1 MTRKRILPTRFQ
13 RNLSIKSSHS
23 SLFESGILRIH
34 RPVAHT
40 IRRHRQSDIIP
51 PKVSSQTMQILK
63 HSWESICKNK
73 PTILPEIKSLGDS
86 DIKNIHSVSMYSYIP
101 QKIREEFESIKQTGI
116 TCEAELSRG
125 RKCIIHIVAPSH
137 SNNSF
142 ESYVVDILTWLN
154 FASSIASPQCA
165 QTLHVYLLLTD
176 AKKRIPTLDTEP
188 IDQIHANTAFTTSC
202 SPKNSIFI
210 FRREEWFK
218 VMMHETF
225 HCFGLDFSSSVG
237 DKSNERILSIF
248 PAVNPNTDIR
258 LYETFCE
265 MWAELFHIMFCLFHK
280 KCRKFSEKKY
290 REALVKEQ
298 RFSIYQSNKVLKCAG
313 YNYKSILVFPS
324 SPLYTEN
331 TQAFS
336 YYVIKSIMMWNLDQ
350 FIAWC
355 LKYAKSKENH
365 IPIQFNIRHIN
376 QYCNLVE
383 QMTKNDRGYANATE
397 KRPSREILNIAD
409 ITHTLRMTSID
420 MD

>member
-1 MTRKRILPTRFQ
+1 
-13 RNLSIKSSHS
+13 
-23 SLFESGILRIH
+23 
-34 RPVAHT
+34 
-40 IRRHRQSDIIP
+40 
-51 PKVSSQTMQILK
+51 MQILK
-63 HSWESICKNK
+63 HSWETICKNK
-73 PTILPEIKSLGDS
+73 PTILPEIKSLGDAG
-86 DIKNIHSVSMYSYIP
+86 IKNIHSVSMYSHIP
-101 QKIREEFESIKQTGI
+101 QKIRKEFESIKQIGI
-116 TCEAELSRG
+116 TCEAELSGG

-137 SNNSF
+137 SFSRQEPNGFSLENTCIPPSSSPEYIAYNSF

-165 QTLHVYLLLTD
+165 QTLHIYLLLTD
-176 AKKRIPTLDTEP
+176 AKKRIPDLDTEP

-218 VMMHETF
+218 VLMHETF
-225 HCFGLDFSSSVG
+225 HCFGLDFSSSIG

-248 PAVNPNTDIR
+248 PAVDPNTDIR

-280 KCRKFSEKKY
+280 KCKKFSEKKY

-298 RFSIYQSNKVLKCAG
+298 RFSIYQSNKILKCAG

-324 SPLYTEN
+324 SPLYKEN

-336 YYVIKSIMMWNLDQ
+336 YYVIKSILVWNLDK

-355 LKYAKSKENH
+355 SKYTKST
-365 IPIQFNIRHIN
+365 IPIQFDIDHID
-376 QYCNLVE
+376 QYCDLVE
-383 QMTKNDRGYANATE
+383 QLTKTDRGYTNATG
-397 KRPSREILNIAD
+397 KRPSREIMNITD
-409 ITHTLRMTSID
+409 IAHTLRMTSID